1 MIDVGDRAPDVE
13 LWLGPRQSARLHDLT
28 APGEGMLL
36 LFYLFD
42 WSATCTNEL
51 LLLRERRAELEETN
65 FTPFGIS
72 RDSPWS
78 HIAWREALDL
88 GIPLLSDWNGDAT
101 RAFDIAHTYR
111 GLKDVSERSAFLLDG
126 DRIVRW
132 TRLYEPGEV
141 PDLDE
146 LVDAARGLVRT

>member
-1 MIDVGDRAPDVE
+1 MIAVGSRAPDADV
-13 LWLGPRQSARLHDLT
+13 WLAPREQARLHDIV
-28 APGEGMLL
+28 APGEAILL

-51 LLLRERRAELEETN
+51 LLLRERRGELEEAGVA
-65 FTPFGIS
+65 PFGVS

-78 HIAWREALDL
+78 HVAWREALDL
-88 GIPLLSDWNGDAT
+88 DLPLLSDWNGDAT
-101 RAFDIAHTYR
+101 RGFEIEHKYR
-111 GLKDVSERSAFLLDG
+111 GLDGVPERTAFLLDG

-132 TRLYEPGEV
+132 SRRYEAGEV

-146 LVDAARGLVRT
+146 LVEAARSLAT